1 MHAGDGGT
9 PEKFIIE
16 FQTEIPES
24 GTGINRCK
32 GKIYMIKIGRMFF
45 YDNYKGTRGYL
56 KTQSRYEIVRT
67 ILYFAISASLFI
79 AGIITT
85 GSRMNL
91 LTIVA
96 VLGCLP
102 ACKSAIDVFMF
113 VRYKGCSDENADRI
127 DVHMDG
133 LNGLYD
139 RIFTSYEINYQVAH
153 MTVRGNTLCGFT
165 QDSAFEEQ
173 KFRTHI
179 TDILKK
185 DGYKDVSV
193 KVFTDI
199 DKYTARL
206 DQMKAL
212 DAEEKITAG
221 ILNTLNSVSL

>member
-1 MHAGDGGT
+1 
-9 PEKFIIE
+9 
-16 FQTEIPES
+16 
-24 GTGINRCK
+24 
-32 GKIYMIKIGRMFF
+32 MIKIGRLFI
-45 YDNYKGTRGYL
+45 YDDYKGTRGYL
-56 KTQSRYEIVRT
+56 KTQSRYEIART

-79 AGIITT
+79 AGIVAT

-113 VRYKGCSDENADRI
+113 LRYKGCSDENADRI
-127 DVHMDG
+127 EAHMNG
-133 LNGLYD
+133 LTGLYD

-153 MTVRGNTLCGFT
+153 MAVKGNTLCGFT
-165 QDSAFEEQ
+165 QDPEFEAQ

-185 DGYKDVSV
+185 DGFKDVSV

-199 DKYTARL
+199 DKYAARL
-206 DQMKAL
+206 DQMREL
-212 DAEEKITAG
+212 EEDAKITAG
-221 ILNTLNSVSL
+221 IVNTLNSVSL

>member
-1 MHAGDGGT
+1 
-9 PEKFIIE
+9 
-16 FQTEIPES
+16 
-24 GTGINRCK
+24 
-32 GKIYMIKIGRMFF
+32 MIKIGRLFI
-45 YDNYKGTRGYL
+45 YDDYKGTRGYL
-56 KTQSRYEIVRT
+56 KTQSRYEIART

-79 AGIITT
+79 AGIVAT

-113 VRYKGCSDENADRI
+113 LRYKGCSDGNADRI
-127 DVHMDG
+127 EAHMNG
-133 LNGLYD
+133 LTGLYD

-153 MTVRGNTLCGFT
+153 MAVKGNTLCGFT
-165 QDSAFEEQ
+165 QDPEFEEQ

-185 DGYKDVSV
+185 DGFKDVSV

-199 DKYTARL
+199 DKYAARL
-206 DQMKAL
+206 DQMREL
-212 DAEEKITAG
+212 EEDAKITAG
-221 ILNTLNSVSL
+221 IVNTLNSVSL